1 MKNSLIR
8 LIQICLIL
16 FLLVVLLE
24 SCKDKGIEVKP
35 PKDPRTYIWTADT
48 LGYPGSFQ
56 TLMYDMWG
64 SSPKDVYA
72 VGHNSQNRGLMW
84 HFNGDV
90 WTSVKLITSE
100 GGQIEGAID
109 LTSIYGFSS
118 TDIYA
123 AGERIIGY
131 NPNPPPTFID
141 SSLIIH
147 YDGTAWRKVNVYN
160 GSPLRDIQG
169 SSASNIIAGGRYNT
183 LYSFNGSAWQKDS
196 INIQVPA
203 GQSFHIE
210 SVNLGASVSYLVGY
224 RSFEDMSDL
233 TYYFFERVNS
243 VWTKIDSTRFAKFGE
258 ELFRSPSG
266 TLYSV
271 GQGGVYKYVEHSWT
285 NIFNIT
291 SAYIYGIW
299 GTSDTNIFIAGNFGS
314 VYHFNG
320 TDWQRIEA
328 LNDSQT
334 DYWTVWT
341 DGTEAFV
348 AGSIFADGVQKTI
361 VWHGK

>member
-1 MKNSLIR
+1 MIYKI
-8 LIQICLIL
+8 IFAML
-16 FLLVVLLE
+16 FVLLSTLI
-24 SCKDKGIEVKP
+24 SCSDNTIDVKP
-35 PKDPRTYIWTADT
+35 PKDPRTYSWSADT
-48 LGYPGSFQ
+48 LWYSGTSQ
-56 TLMYDMWG
+56 TLIYDIWG
-64 SSPKDVYA
+64 SSSKDVYF
-72 VGHNSQNRGLMW
+72 VGHSSRFDGNMW
-84 HFNGDV
+84 HYDGNTYSPVILSAPYEF
-90 WTSVKLITSE
+90 
-100 GGQIEGAID
+100 
-109 LTSIYGFSS
+109 TSIYGFSS

-160 GSPLRDIQG
+160 GSSLRDING

-183 LYSFNGSAWQKDS
+183 LYSFNGGAWQKDS
-196 INIQVPA
+196 INIQVPV

-243 VWTKIDSTRFAKFGE
+243 VWTKIDSTSFAKFGE

-285 NIFNIT
+285 NILNIT

-334 DYWTVWT
+334 DYWAVWT

>member
-1 MKNSLIR
+1 MLR
-8 LIQICLIL
+8 DRICCLLL
-16 FLLVVLLE
+16 FVNLLVLG
-24 SCKDKGIEVKP
+24 CKEKGVEVKS

-118 TDIYA
+118 NDIYA

-131 NPNPPPTFID
+131 NPNPPPNFID

-147 YDGTAWRKVNVYN
+147 YDGTDWRKVNVYK
-160 GSPLRDIQG
+160 GRLIGDIYG
-169 SSASNIIAGGRYNT
+169 SSQSNIWAGGWEKAMYHYNGNSWET
-183 LYSFNGSAWQKDS
+183 DS
-196 INIQVPA
+196 IEVSVP
-203 GQSFHIE
+203 
-210 SVNLGASVSYLVGY
+210 LG
-224 RSFEDMSDL
+224 
-233 TYYFFERVNS
+233 YFFQVSSISSYNS
-243 VWTKIDSTRFAKFGE
+243 IMYLIASSINDNTGVTIRYFFKRDNNSWVMIDSMTSAVTDKFGE
-258 ELFRSPSG
+258 KLNQSNLPS
-266 TLYSV
+266 LYSN
-271 GQGGVYKYVEHSWT
+271 GAGGIYKYENNSWFPFFQT
-285 NIFNIT
+285 TYPIISMWGTDNENIF
-291 SAYIYGIW
+291 AV
-299 GTSDTNIFIAGNFGS
+299 GS
-314 VYHFNG
+314 RGKAFHYNG
-320 TDWQRIEA
+320 SDWQQIEV
-328 LNDSQT
+328 LNDPQI
-334 DYWTVWT
+334 DYYAVWT
-341 DGTEAFV
+341 EGTEAFV

>member
-1 MKNSLIR
+1 MLHKI
-8 LIQICLIL
+8 II
-16 FLLVVLLE
+16 VVLYV
-24 SCKDKGIEVKP
+24 SFSIFNCCRDNTIEIKP
-35 PKDPRTYIWTADT
+35 VKDPRTYTWTVDT

-64 SSPKDVYA
+64 SSPKDVYV
-72 VGHNSQNRGLMW
+72 VGHNSSNGNGVMW
-84 HFNGDV
+84 RYDKNE
-90 WTSVKLITSE
+90 WINVKLLKSE
-100 GGQIEGAID
+100 GGYIDGAIE

-147 YDGTAWRKVNVYN
+147 YDGTAWKKVNVYN
-160 GSPLRDIQG
+160 GSPLRDING

-183 LYSFNGSAWQKDS
+183 LYNYNGNIWQKDS
-196 INIQVPA
+196 INIQVPF
-203 GQSFHIE
+203 GKSFHIE

-243 VWTKIDSTRFAKFGE
+243 VWTKIDSTSFAKFGE
-258 ELFRSPSG
+258 KLFRSPSG

-271 GQGGVYKYVEHSWT
+271 GQGGVYKYEKLSWL
-285 NIFNIT
+285 NVFNIT

-299 GTSDTNIFIAGNFGS
+299 GTSDNNIFIAGNFGS
-314 VYHFNG
+314 VYHYNG
-320 TDWQRIEA
+320 TDWRRIEE
-328 LNDSQT
+328 LNDPQI
-334 DYWTVWT
+334 DYWAVWT

-348 AGSIFADGVQKTI
+348 AGHIFAEGLQKTVI
-361 VWHGK
+361 WHGK